1 MLIEPS
7 PTPNIATDG
16 QITALRQDEA
26 ILDGWNT
33 LWRMYRECLR
43 RQGIDVTVPQRLQ
56 ELLAATQAF
65 ENVVTHDGNIPVGF
79 WPEGNFDVVIK
90 LSVKHS
96 LVEDEQQL
104 TVGQLQWLDYDLLIP
119 AFRPLFLSSG
129 ISESHVDRIVAEA
142 QRDLY
147 YPPVPLYAHI
157 HVVYAE
163 KRYREAHAENSEN
176 VATSS

>member
-1 MLIEPS
+1 LRPGGLVLLVEPS
-7 PTPNIATDG
+7 STPNVATDG
-16 QITALRQDEA
+16 QITVLRQDEA

-43 RQGIDVTVPQRLQ
+43 RQGIDVMVPQRLH

-65 ENVVTHDGNIPVGF
+65 EDIVTHDGNIPVGF
-79 WPEGNFDVVIK
+79 WP
-90 LSVKHS
+90 
-96 LVEDEQQL
+96 EDEQQL

-129 ISESHVDRIVAEA
+129 ISESNVDRIIAEA

-147 YPPVPLYAHI
+147 YPRVPLYALV

-163 KRYREAHAENSEN
+163 KRYQEGRHADNSEN
-176 VATSS
+176 IATSSSTLVSTSS